1 MLLPRRRR
9 PSVAVNIIPL
19 VDVLVV
25 LVFFL
30 LVTLRAGDSRALQ
43 VTPPSAQSGAP
54 VALAGAVVLAVD
66 AEGRCFVDA
75 KPVALDG
82 LSAALRSALAGK
94 ADPEVVVVADRR
106 ARTGDT
112 VRALDAASQAGA
124 RVQVQV
130 VKEGP

>member
-1 MLLPRRRR
+1 MIRRRR
-9 PSVAVNIIPL
+9 PSVAVNVIPL

-43 VTPPSAQSGAP
+43 VSPPAAESGTP
-54 VALAGAVVLAVD
+54 VVLAAAVVLAVD
-66 AEGRCFVDA
+66 AEGRFFVDA
-75 KPVALDG
+75 GPVGPEGLEDALR
-82 LSAALRSALAGK
+82 AALGARP
-94 ADPEVVVVADRR
+94 DPEVVVVADRR

-112 VRALDAASQAGA
+112 VRALDAAARAGA

-130 VKEGP
+130 LREKR